1 MRRSIRHLTRGRVIE
16 TTQFEPT
23 TTVLDHLRLSR
34 GLVGT
39 KEGCAEGDCGACT
52 VALGRLV
59 DGRLV
64 YEPITACIRLL
75 GTIDGC
81 ELVTIEDLAA
91 DGVLHPIQRALVEH
105 HGSQCGFCTP
115 GIVMSLFTLWAEGR
129 PIAREDVIDRLA
141 GNLCRCTGYR
151 PIVDAMMAVAAA
163 RPTDGARDAIHAR
176 AEATR
181 AALAM
186 LEDGRD
192 VFVGGEDRFF
202 AAPRTL
208 DTLERILAARP
219 DATVVAGATDV
230 GLWITKQGRPIEQ
243 VVHLGRIAGL
253 DQIHADDDRL
263 VIGATVSLE
272 AAGQSLGAIDP
283 DIATLFRRIGSA
295 QIRASG
301 TIGGNI
307 ANGSPIGDTPP
318 VLIALGAE
326 VELFGPAGAR
336 RLPLEDYFIAYG
348 RQDRRPDEILA
359 RIHVPKPGPEH
370 VLRVYKIAKRHDQDI
385 SALVLAIRLTLVG
398 ASIVEARVACGGMA
412 GTPMRAKGTEA
423 ALVGASLA
431 EAATW
436 RAALDALR
444 TDFTPL
450 SDHRASADYRS
461 DVAVNLLGKALAEM
475 AGTPSGKT
483 RVHGQRP
490 EVSRVD

>member
-16 TTQFEPT
+16 TTQFDPT
-23 TTVLDHLRLSR
+23 TTVLDHLRVSR

-129 PIAREDVIDRLA
+129 PIDREAVIERLA

-151 PIVDAMMAVAAA
+151 PIVDAMLAASAA
-163 RPTDGARDAIHAR
+163 RPNDGARDAIHAR

-181 AALAM
+181 AMLAM
-186 LEDGRD
+186 LDDGHD

-202 AAPRTL
+202 AAPRSL
-208 DTLERILAARP
+208 DTLERIIVARP
-219 DATVVAGATDV
+219 TATVVAGATDV
-230 GLWITKQGRPIEQ
+230 GLWITKQGRRIEQ

-253 DQIHADDDRL
+253 DQIHVGDDGL

-272 AAGQSLGAIDP
+272 AAGRSLGAIDP
-283 DIATLFRRIGSA
+283 DIAALFRRIGSA

-336 RLPLEDYFIAYG
+336 RLPLEDYFVAYG
-348 RQDRRPDEILA
+348 RQDRKTDEILA
-359 RIHVPKPGPEH
+359 RIHVPKP
-370 VLRVYKIAKRHDQDI
+370 RADQSFRAYKVAKRHDQDI
-385 SALVLAIRLTLVG
+385 SALLFAMRLTLVG
-398 ASIVEARVACGGMA
+398 PSIVEARIACGGMA
-412 GTPMRAKGTEA
+412 GTPMRAKRTEA
-423 ALVGASLA
+423 ALIGASLA

-444 TDFTPL
+444 SEFTPL
-450 SDHRASADYRS
+450 SDHRASAEYRT
-461 DVAVNLLGKALAEM
+461 DVVVNLLGKALAEM
-475 AGTPSGKT
+475 AGTPSSKT
-483 RVHGQRP
+483 RVLAQRP
-490 EVSRVD
+490 EVSHGD